1 MFNIFKQIKQLKMK
15 KEELELEQEKMLE
28 VINRLNI
35 ANKEQT
41 NLIGQLRTELN
52 DAINRVRELAGQLNM
67 KEAQQKAAAQ
77 FNDNDRNY

>member
-67 KEAQQKAAAQ
+67 KEAQQKAATQ

>member
-41 NLIGQLRTELN
+41 NLIGQLRSELN
-52 DAINRVRELAGQLNM
+52 DAINRVKELAEQLKM
-67 KEAQQKAAAQ
+67 REAQQKAATQ

>member
-1 MFNIFKQIKQLKMK
+1 MLNIFKQIKQLKMK
-15 KEELELEQEKMLE
+15 KEELELEREKMLE

-52 DAINRVRELAGQLNM
+52 DAINRVRKLAEQLNM
-67 KEAQQKAAAQ
+67 KEAQQKAATQ

>member
-15 KEELELEQEKMLE
+15 KEELELEREKMLE

-52 DAINRVRELAGQLNM
+52 DAINRVRELAEQLNM
-67 KEAQQKAAAQ
+67 KEAQQKAATQ

>member
-41 NLIGQLRTELN
+41 NLIGQLRSELN
-52 DAINRVRELAGQLNM
+52 DAINRVKELAEQLKM
-67 KEAQQKAAAQ
+67 REAQQKAATQ
-77 FNDNDRNY
+77 FNDNNRNY

>member
-1 MFNIFKQIKQLKMK
+1 MLNIFKQIKQLKMK
-15 KEELELEQEKMLE
+15 KEELELEREKMLE

-52 DAINRVRELAGQLNM
+52 DAINRVRELAEQLNM
-67 KEAQQKAAAQ
+67 KEAQQKAATQ

>member
-15 KEELELEQEKMLE
+15 KEELELEKEKMLE

-52 DAINRVRELAGQLNM
+52 DAINRVRELAEQLNM
-67 KEAQQKAAAQ
+67 KEAQQKAATQ

>member
-15 KEELELEQEKMLE
+15 KEELEQEQEKMLE

-41 NLIGQLRTELN
+41 NLIGQLRSELN
-52 DAINRVRELAGQLNM
+52 DAINRVKELAEQLKM
-67 KEAQQKAAAQ
+67 REAQQKAATQ
-77 FNDNDRNY
+77 FNDNKRNY

>member
-15 KEELELEQEKMLE
+15 KEELEQEKEKMLE

-41 NLIGQLRTELN
+41 NLIVQLRTELN
-52 DAINRVRELAGQLNM
+52 DAINRVRELAEQLKM
-67 KEAQQKAAAQ
+67 KEAQQKAATQ

>member
-15 KEELELEQEKMLE
+15 KEELELEKEKMLE

-52 DAINRVRELAGQLNM
+52 DAINRVRELAEQLKM
-67 KEAQQKAAAQ
+67 KEVQQKAATQ

>member
-1 MFNIFKQIKQLKMK
+1 MLNIFKQIKQLKMK
-15 KEELELEQEKMLE
+15 KEELELEREKMLE

-67 KEAQQKAAAQ
+67 KEAQQKAATQ

>member
-15 KEELELEQEKMLE
+15 KEELELEREKMLE

-67 KEAQQKAAAQ
+67 KEAQQKAATQ

>member
-15 KEELELEQEKMLE
+15 KEELELEREKMLE

>member
-52 DAINRVRELAGQLNM
+52 DAINRVRELAEQLKM
-67 KEAQQKAAAQ
+67 REAQQKAATQ

>member
-15 KEELELEQEKMLE
+15 KEELEQEKEKMLE

-52 DAINRVRELAGQLNM
+52 DAINRVRELAEQLNM
-67 KEAQQKAAAQ
+67 KEAQQKAATQ

>member
-15 KEELELEQEKMLE
+15 KEELELEKEKMLE

-52 DAINRVRELAGQLNM
+52 DAINRVRELAEQLKM
-67 KEAQQKAAAQ
+67 KEAQQKAATQ

>member
-1 MFNIFKQIKQLKMK
+1 MK
-15 KEELELEQEKMLE
+15 KEELELEREKMLE

>member
-15 KEELELEQEKMLE
+15 KEELELEREKMLE

-41 NLIGQLRTELN
+41 NLIVQLRTELN
-52 DAINRVRELAGQLNM
+52 DAINRVRELAEQINM
-67 KEAQQKAAAQ
+67 KEAQQKAATQ
-77 FNDNDRNY
+77 FNDNNRNY

>member
-15 KEELELEQEKMLE
+15 KEELELEKEKMLE

-52 DAINRVRELAGQLNM
+52 DAINRVRELTEQLNM
-67 KEAQQKAAAQ
+67 KEAQQKAATQ